1 MMRAYLWKLHQWLGL
16 LSCIGILMWGL
27 SGITHPIMSRLQ
39 PKPAAFMPPALQWDA
54 GSTPSPKAALSA
66 LGITRL
72 VSLHTVQLDGRM
84 HWLAHADEARA
95 GVLLDAQT
103 GAVLAQGEARLAEAL
118 ARHYTGLQQDQV
130 TSVRLVTAFDDD
142 YLPVNRLL
150 PVWQV
155 SFARDDHLNAY
166 IDTRQMRLATLGDDT
181 KRAMGRFFRWAHT
194 WQFMDDAP
202 GLQRASM
209 STLLACIGFSALT
222 GLYFWWAMRASAARR
237 LATRPMSRWHRRLGL
252 TVALTSLTF
261 AGSGAYHLW
270 HDALSSPVQTA
281 STAQARSVSDM
292 SDAAWQALQQA
303 TAGKP
308 MGRVDWV
315 AFNGGS
321 AWWASGPG
329 QGPGKAQ
336 VAALAQASPEHE
348 AHAHHHHAST
358 PDTGTSH
365 SKALLI
371 DAQGHTVP
379 DAARTL
385 ARALAQQHSGLP
397 ADHITQVDMVSHF
410 DGEYGFLNK
419 RLPVWRVAFDAPGHP
434 RYYVEPGT
442 GALAA
447 RVDDSDAREGWS
459 FSTLH
464 KWNIGSIDKD
474 LRDVLGAAFAL
485 GNVLVALMGLT
496 LFLRRR

>member
-1 MMRAYLWKLHQWLGL
+1 MMRARLWKLHQWLGL

-27 SGITHPIMSRLQ
+27 SGTVHPIMSRLQ
-39 PKPAAFMPPALQWDA
+39 PKPAAFMPPGLQWDA
-54 GSTPSPKAALSA
+54 AATPSPKAALSA

-72 VSLHTVQLDGRM
+72 VSLHTVQFDGRM
-84 HWLAHADEARA
+84 HWLAHASNAQP

-103 GAVLAQGEARLAEAL
+103 GAVIPQGEARLAEAL

-142 YLPVNRLL
+142 YLPVNKLL

-155 SFARDDHLNAY
+155 RFAREDHLDAY
-166 IDTRQMRLATLGDDT
+166 IDTRQMRLATLSDDT
-181 KRAMGRFFRWAHT
+181 KRALGRFFRWAHT
-194 WQFMDDAP
+194 WAFIDDAP
-202 GLQRASM
+202 GLQLASM

-222 GLYFWWAMRASAARR
+222 GLYFWWAMRASAGKR
-237 LATRPMSRWHRRLGL
+237 LAARPMSRWHRRLGL
-252 TVALTSLTF
+252 IVALTSLTF
-261 AGSGAYHLW
+261 SGSGAYHLW
-270 HDALSSPVQTA
+270 HGALSSQAQATVA
-281 STAQARSVSDM
+281 AQARPVSDI

-303 TAGKP
+303 GAGKP

-315 AFNGGS
+315 AFDGGS
-321 AWWASGPG
+321 AWWSGGPG

-348 AHAHHHHAST
+348 AHAHHHHGPMQDQA
-358 PDTGTSH
+358 PGH
-365 SKALLI
+365 NQALLI
-371 DAQGHTVP
+371 DAQGHAVP

-385 ARALAQQHSGLP
+385 ARALARQHSGLP
-397 ADHITQVDMVSHF
+397 AERITQIDMVSRF

-464 KWNIGSIDKD
+464 KWNIGDINKD

-485 GNVLVALMGLT
+485 GNVCVALMGLM